1 MRTALAA
8 CLALLALACAPT
20 APVSRPNFERT
31 RQVALAPD
39 DAWRR
44 ILEFLASEGILIRS
58 VDRASG
64 VLYAEQLMDRD
75 PSLADCG
82 SGGSWR
88 ALPQT
93 ALSLNVFVRPNGSG
107 SRVTVNS
114 RFTQM
119 YASGIDARP
128 VLCFSTG
135 ALEGRIFGALL

>member
-8 CLALLALACAPT
+8 LAVLLLAACAPNG
-20 APVSRPNFERT
+20 PQSHPSFERT
-31 RQVALAPD
+31 RQVALSPD
-39 DAWRR
+39 DVWRR
-44 ILEFLASEGILIRS
+44 TLDFLAAEGILIRS
-58 VDRASG
+58 ADRTSG

-93 ALSLNVFVRPNGSG
+93 ALSLNVFVRAEGGST
-107 SRVTVNS
+107 RVTVNT

-119 YASGIDARP
+119 YSSGMDARP
-128 VLCFSTG
+128 VLCVSTG
-135 ALEGRIFGALL
+135 ALEGKLFAALL